1 MLNKRHSL
9 QLTSEMINCLISS
22 VALSIV
28 NLAVP
33 KKICNLKCTLAKATE
48 NFKLVMVIILFVYE

>member
-1 MLNKRHSL
+1 MLNNRPSL

-28 NLAVP
+28 NPEVP
-33 KKICNLKCTLAKATE
+33 KKICNLKCTLAKVTE
-48 NFKLVMVIILFVYE
+48 NFK